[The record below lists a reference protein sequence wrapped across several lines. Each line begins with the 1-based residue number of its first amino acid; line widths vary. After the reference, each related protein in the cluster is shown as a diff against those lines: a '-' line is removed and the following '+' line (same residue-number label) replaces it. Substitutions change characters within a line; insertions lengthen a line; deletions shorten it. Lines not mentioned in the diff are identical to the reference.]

1 MTPEDLGKIRKIF
14 EEALTLSGSER
25 EAFLER
31 ECHGDDAVRDE
42 VGRLLK
48 SRDNAPAWLDRPAL
62 GAAKPFVNPGV
73 AQNGRPALR
82 RVHSDS

>member
-1 MTPEDLGKIRKIF
+1 MTPEDLGKIGQLF

-31 ECHGDDAVRDE
+31 ECHGDNAVRDE

-48 SRDNAPAWLDRPAL
+48 SRTMHPL
-62 GAAKPFVNPGV
+62 G
-73 AQNGRPALR
+73 
-82 RVHSDS
+82 